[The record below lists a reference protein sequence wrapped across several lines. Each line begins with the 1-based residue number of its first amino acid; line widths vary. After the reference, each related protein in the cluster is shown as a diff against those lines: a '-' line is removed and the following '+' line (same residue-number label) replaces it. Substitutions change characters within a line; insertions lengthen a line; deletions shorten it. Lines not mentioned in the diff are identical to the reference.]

1 MRVFLRILPFNLLNE
16 FAWLNFVSGKC
27 GNVYPDTRDFLEIF
41 LRERER
47 ISRKTSGTRLENV
60 M

>member
-27 GNVYPDTRDFLEIF
+27 GNVYPDTRGMKFF
-41 LRERER
+41 FGKERGFQE
-47 ISRKTSGTRLENV
+47 KPLGPG
-60 M
+60 

>member
-16 FAWLNFVSGKC
+16 FAWLNFVSAKC
-27 GNVYPDTRDFLEIF
+27 GNVYPDTRGFLEIF